1 MGWWGIG
8 DEDDERAIG
17 DGPVDRLEDALRAL
31 PSRPSVQA
39 LVDAATAAL
48 RRDADELVCD
58 PAEAARGRVAARAEG
73 GSPAVIGAPDD
84 AAPELVDAMLNAFDD
99 MGVDY
104 LDSEMER
111 RPYVSEVLE
120 TLTFVLRG
128 RGAGEYLSDTGG
140 IAADVLEF
148 VLA

>member
-8 DEDDERAIG
+8 DDDDERAIG
-17 DGPVDRLEDALRAL
+17 DGPADRLEDALRAL
-31 PSRPSVQA
+31 PSRPSLQA

-58 PAEAARGRVAARAEG
+58 PAAARGRVAARAEG
-73 GSPAVIGAPDD
+73 GAPAVVGAPDD
-84 AAPELVDAMLNAFDD
+84 AAPDLVEAMLNVFDD

-111 RPYVSEVLE
+111 RPYVSELLE

-128 RGAGEYLSDTGG
+128 RGAGEYLADTGG
-140 IAADVLEF
+140 IAPDALEL
-148 VLA
+148 VPA